1 MSFSLVINENIVNS
15 TRCVFHYYYFWT
27 TRHRAIVWHC
37 LLFTICLNSHQN
49 NHIYFGGPHQP
60 EKIYRKIVIPA
71 QINNGRNEMYE
82 ICLFIIYLFIYRHL
96 GRNPFSCDCNLRW
109 LSDYLHKN
117 PIETSAARC
126 ESPKKLQK
134 RRIDGLSNDK
144 FKCKYF
150 ACISVPR
157 IIEYYYKTTVNFFQI
172 VNNSDSFW
180 FFLFFIHE
188 IKIYS
193 YTQTINTIIARKH
206 GVL

>member
-49 NHIYFGGPHQP
+49 NHTYFGGRGEGGRPISRKRYI
-60 EKIYRKIVIPA
+60 EKLLSQHKYTTGETKCMRFV
-71 QINNGRNEMYE
+71 
-82 ICLFIIYLFIYRHL
+82 CVLFIYLFIYRHL

-150 ACISVPR
+150 ACMHVPR
-157 IIEYYYKTTVNFFQI
+157 IRILY
-172 VNNSDSFW
+172 
-180 FFLFFIHE
+180 
-188 IKIYS
+188 
-193 YTQTINTIIARKH
+193 
-206 GVL
+206 